1 VLNHRSQ
8 RYLCAAFA
16 TLSFSLTRV
25 EAATTTLLDLN
36 FNSSTTAYVY
46 FASTALSPSS
56 GNISPTTTLANNGFP
71 TAPTSGYLAL
81 TPNASAVT
89 AASFYGGWAAN
100 VTLGSVNSPYT
111 AGGFGQTDLSK
122 VSFTAKVRARGM
134 PASGGAVVILKL
146 HATGDNPNAVP
157 GGYKRIMF
165 EPVFLSGND
174 WTTIGGTLDTAG
186 LTSGKGT
193 SYNFPIDAATYTA
206 LIELSGFNRLGTAG
220 YTAYANNPTVA
231 ASGGRKNPGF
241 DLTASNIRVEID
253 DVKLVVTD
261 AATTGYI
268 AATTPAQLL
277 RNGNFVQGEA
287 NWTVFEGAYVNSSD
301 PYSEDGSTFLFWPGW
316 SGSAYAG
323 AMQQGISFNSA
334 NGDYF
339 TATFRAKFE
348 TNYKASSTIVSFMD
362 SAAIAEYSRTDL
374 SEDISKNLGQWQTY
388 KASFKAT
395 ASQLAAGAMTL
406 KIQPLGR
413 NTSGAEFSSLI
424 VDDVVLSQ
432 ATSASVGPQIKVKVD
447 GAQQADNSTATLVS
461 PLVGKTTPYSV
472 KIENQG
478 AENLTISSATLS
490 GTGFS
495 LVGTGTGTLAPGA
508 STSITVRTTPSSIAA
523 VSGSLTIVSNDKEAS
538 DQTYVVNLTA
548 TPVNLSD
555 SFNSS
560 ESPSQL
566 GWVPSSSRAGILTS
580 STTTVSGG
588 AMQINI
594 DSSTGDY
601 PWSYAL
607 SKTFASPGTLDLATS
622 SLLVSLKASGVFEGM
637 TQNKVQVRLE
647 SLNSALA
654 VTGSIQLGSWVDET
668 SPANYFAGDGIN
680 DRVVILIPEG
690 GSSFTQAGG
699 TLASTG
705 VKSAGFD
712 TAAPYF
718 RLVVQATDFE
728 FDNDNNNVIE
738 VDSVTLS
745 LGVSPF
751 TLTNGSFESDSTD
764 VGTAAAPTS
773 WIQYPAEGV
782 SKNTLANGAK
792 IYNQTTKDD
801 DTSIVS
807 SAFAGTKVM
816 KVYGQNYYPGGVWQG
831 PSQTGAVYQEF
842 PLNTTPSLIVGA
854 TIHARGMA
862 KVFSIDPLT
871 SGSTFN
877 YGFKYMDQGNIEIGR
892 SVTTLTSANFSANK
906 WVPLTVNGT
915 VPAGTAKVQ
924 LVSEFVQTSSSG
936 NGAVYLDDLSIGFG
950 AISPTAT
957 VGANTYSLVWSDEFD
972 GTALNTA
979 NWTPETGGGGWGNN
993 EQQTYTSDSANLRVD
1008 SGNLIIQAVKSGSS
1022 WTSARIKSQGLRSY
1036 QYGKI
1041 EFRAK
1046 LPTGVGPWP
1055 AAWLL
1060 GNNISSVNWPAC
1072 GEIDVMEWRGGFNG
1086 VANGDANTVGH
1097 ALHSATRNGSSPVEP
1112 TSRSAVVNPSS
1123 AFHTYAVVWTANNL
1137 VFSVDGV
1144 DKATLTPPTADAA
1157 AFQKEFFLIL
1167 NLAMG
1172 GSYVGNT
1179 IASSVTAATYE
1190 VDYVRVYQ
1198 AASATVTA
1206 PATPAAPT
1214 FASVTSTGF
1223 TVNWGAVSGAT
1234 SYKLDVSTSST
1245 FATYFTQD
1253 LTVSGTSQAVTGL
1266 SPGTTYYARV
1276 RAVNSGGTSA
1286 SSTTGTQATT
1296 ASAPSVPATPT
1307 FSSVS
1312 STGFTVNWVAVSGAT
1327 SYRLDVSTSSTF
1339 ATYFSQN
1346 LTVSGTSQAVTG
1358 LSPGTTYYARVRAV
1372 NSGGTS
1378 ASSSNGTQATLTSY
1392 QQYLSGLGYSTS
1404 TAFDADANGDGVKE
1418 GIKYAFNAASPQL
1431 GSSPATIVRS
1441 GSTLTYTFDIRNDTN
1456 LSLNVQFSNNLSAW
1470 TTLTGST
1477 SPTVSIAET
1486 SGAAAGYT
1494 RKIVTIPTTEPKA
1507 FVRLQVTG
1515 N

>member
-1 VLNHRSQ
+1 MNLWQNSSGSAGTFIQGIYNYGPANLKVTGTSAVGTSMTFEPNSYVYTSQTGTKVL
-8 RYLCAAFA
+8 RYYEAS
-16 TLSFSLTRV
+16 TLKGLTIAPGTTSAILTANVTTFSLQSDTKFYV
-25 EAATTTLLDLN
+25 VCKTLDTSYNQTSITKTQVTSTGTFSAFLTDL
-36 FNSSTTAYVY
+36 SSKVGGYLQVGFVMEGVTKTDPA
-46 FASTALSPSS
+46 
-56 GNISPTTTLANNGFP
+56 ANNGQVVLTIQNRTVVA
-71 TAPTSGYLAL
+71 TAPSYPTTSE
-81 TPNASAVT
+81 N
-89 AASFYGGWAAN
+89 
-100 VTLGSVNSPYT
+100 
-111 AGGFGQTDLSK
+111 
-122 VSFTAKVRARGM
+122 
-134 PASGGAVVILKL
+134 
-146 HATGDNPNAVP
+146 
-157 GGYKRIMF
+157 
-165 EPVFLSGND
+165 
-174 WTTIGGTLDTAG
+174 
-186 LTSGKGT
+186 
-193 SYNFPIDAATYTA
+193 
-206 LIELSGFNRLGTAG
+206 
-220 YTAYANNPTVA
+220 
-231 ASGGRKNPGF
+231 
-241 DLTASNIRVEID
+241 
-253 DVKLVVTD
+253 
-261 AATTGYI
+261 
-268 AATTPAQLL
+268 QLL
-277 RNGNFVQGEA
+277 RNGNFNLSTDPTYSSFVPPLPDTFF
-287 NWTVFEGAYVNSSD
+287 WVPFEGAYVGKPEYVQAPDSPTAGANVLILQGQ
-301 PYSEDGSTFLFWPGW
+301 P
-316 SGSAYAG
+316 YAG
-323 AMQQGISFNSA
+323 AWHNGNSGIDIFANGGGVFTLTFDAFFPADYSATSTSISFLNYTTLDTIADVNINSQIGSGRGSWQNYSVRFVPTSA
-334 NGDYF
+334 QFEALKTGKLKFKVQTDGRVG
-339 TATFRAKFE
+339 TALFNNFILRQQS
-348 TNYKASSTIVSFMD
+348 ASEIGPQISTIVSGNSQNNNSSYKFA
-362 SAAIAEYSRTDL
+362 SPLIGKSTVYSM
-374 SEDISKNLGQWQTY
+374 
-388 KASFKAT
+388 
-395 ASQLAAGAMTL
+395 QLA
-406 KIQPLGR
+406 
-413 NTSGAEFSSLI
+413 NT
-424 VDDVVLSQ
+424 
-432 ATSASVGPQIKVKVD
+432 
-447 GAQQADNSTATLVS
+447 
-461 PLVGKTTPYSV
+461 
-472 KIENQG
+472 G
-478 AENLTISSATLS
+478 AENLTVSSITLS
-490 GTGFS
+490 GTSFA
-495 LVGTGTGTLAPGA
+495 LLNATTPMTIAPGG
-508 STSITVRTTPSSIAA
+508 SQSFSITASPTSSSLL
-523 VSGSLTIVSNDKEAS
+523 SGILTINSNDKETA
-538 DQTYVVNLTA
+538 DQAFVVNLA
-548 TPVNLSD
+548 ASPVNLSD
-555 SFNSS
+555 SFDSS

-566 GWVPSSSRAGILTS
+566 GWVSSSSTASILTS

-607 SKTFASPGTLDLATS
+607 TKTFASPGTLDLATS
-622 SLLVSLKASGVFEGM
+622 SLLVSLKTSGVFEGL

-654 VTGSIQLGSWVDET
+654 VTGSIQLGTWIDET

-680 DRVVILIPEG
+680 DRVVILVPEG

-705 VKSAGFD
+705 VKSANFETG
-712 TAAPYF
+712 APYF
-718 RLVVQATDFE
+718 RLVIQATDFE
-728 FDNDNNNVIE
+728 FDNDNDNVIE
-738 VDSVTLS
+738 LDSVSLS

-751 TLTNGSFESDSTD
+751 SLANGSFESDSTD
-764 VGTAAAPTS
+764 VGTGAAPTS

-792 IYNQTTKDD
+792 IYNQTTQLEDIA
-801 DTSIVS
+801 IVS

-816 KVYGQNYYPGGVWQG
+816 KVYGQNYYPGGVWEG
-831 PSQTGAVYQEF
+831 PSQTGTVYQEF
-842 PLNTTPSLIVGA
+842 PVNTTPSLTVGA

-871 SGSTFN
+871 SNSTFN
-877 YGFKYMDQGNIEIGR
+877 YGFKYLGADNQEISR
-892 SVTTLTSANFSANK
+892 QITSLTSANFIPDK
-906 WVPLTVNGT
+906 WMPLTVSGT
-915 VPAGTAKVQ
+915 VPVGTAKVQ
-924 LVSEFVQTSSSG
+924 LISEFVQTSSSG

-950 AISPTAT
+950 TISPTAT
-957 VGANTYSLVWSDEFD
+957 VGTNTYSLVWSDEFD

-1008 SGNLIIQAVKSGSS
+1008 SGNLIIQAVKSGSA
-1022 WTSARIKSQGLRSY
+1022 WTSARIKSQDKRSF

-1072 GEIDVMEWRGGFNG
+1072 GEIDVMEWRGNPTS
-1086 VANGDANTVGH
+1086 DANTVGH
-1097 ALHSATRNGSSPVEP
+1097 ALHSSTRNGGNPVEP
-1112 TSRSAVVNPSS
+1112 SSRSAVVNPSS

-1144 DKATLTPPTADAA
+1144 DKATLTPPSPDAA

-1172 GSYVGNT
+1172 GNYVGNT
-1179 IASSVTAATYE
+1179 IAPSLSSASYE

-1206 PATPAAPT
+1206 PAAPATPT
-1214 FASVTSTGF
+1214 FSSVTSTGF

-1245 FATYFTQD
+1245 FASYFTQD

-1286 SSTTGTQATT
+1286 SSSNGTQATT

-1339 ATYFSQN
+1339 ATFATQD

-1378 ASSSNGTQATLTSY
+1378 ASSSNGIQATLTPY
-1392 QQYLSGLGYSTS
+1392 QQYLSGLGFSTT
-1404 TAFDADANGDGVKE
+1404 TAFNADANGDGVKE
-1418 GIKYAFNAASPQL
+1418 GIKYAFNAATPKL
-1431 GSSPATIVRS
+1431 GTSPATIIRS

-1470 TTLTGST
+1470 TTLTGFT

-1486 SGAAAGYT
+1486 SGAATGYT

>member
-1 VLNHRSQ
+1 MFFHRSQ

-16 TLSFSLTRV
+16 TLSLSLTRV

-36 FNSSTTAYVY
+36 FNTPTSVYAAWGSTGLTG
-46 FASTALSPSS
+46 SP
-56 GNISPTTTLANNGFP
+56 GNGVSNINPTTTSSPLFS
-71 TAPTSGYLAL
+71 TAPTSGYLAM
-81 TPNASAVT
+81 TPSASAVN
-89 AASFYGGWAAN
+89 ANSYYGGWAAN
-100 VTLGSVNSPYT
+100 VTFETINSPYT
-111 AGGFGQTDLSK
+111 AGGLGQSDPSK
-122 VSFTAKVRARGM
+122 ISLTAKIRARGM
-134 PASGGAVVILKL
+134 PANTGAVVILKIQ
-146 HATGDNPNAVP
+146 ATGDKPDAASL
-157 GGYKRIMF
+157 YKRIMF
-165 EPVFLSGND
+165 EPTFLAGND
-174 WTTIGGTLDTAG
+174 WTTVGGTFDTAG
-186 LTSGKGT
+186 LTAAKGT
-193 SYNFPIDAATYTA
+193 TYNFPYNAATYTVIVEA
-206 LIELSGFNRLGTAG
+206 SGFNRFGTTG
-220 YTAYANNPTVA
+220 YVAYANNPTVPA
-231 ASGGRKNPGF
+231 ANGRKNPGF
-241 DLTASNIRVEID
+241 DLTASAIRIEID

-316 SGSAYAG
+316 LGSAYAG

-348 TNYKASSTIVSFMD
+348 TNYKASSTIVAFMN
-362 SAAIAEYSRTDL
+362 SAATAEYSRAEL
-374 SEDISKNLGQWQTY
+374 SEDIAQGLGQWKTY
-388 KASFKAT
+388 KASFKAN

-413 NTSGAEFSSLI
+413 NTSGAPFSSLL

-432 ATSASVGPQIKVKVD
+432 ANSTDIGPQIRVRLNGAPQTD
-447 GAQQADNSTATLVS
+447 GGQNNLVS
-461 PLVGKTTPYSV
+461 PLVGKTSTYNV
-472 KIENQG
+472 KLDNTGGQD
-478 AENLTISSATLS
+478 LTISSVTMSGSSFALAGVTTPLTITPGASASFSITTSPSSLTDLS
-490 GTGFS
+490 GT
-495 LVGTGTGTLAPGA
+495 
-508 STSITVRTTPSSIAA
+508 
-523 VSGSLTIVSNDKEAS
+523 LTINNNDKESS
-538 DQTYVVNLTA
+538 DQSFVVNVT
-548 TPVNLSD
+548 TTSVNFSD
-555 SFNSS
+555 SFNGS
-560 ESPSQL
+560 ETVSQL
-566 GWVPSSSRAGILTS
+566 GWVPDASTTGLLGSSTS
-580 STTTVSGG
+580 SVSAG
-588 AMQINI
+588 ALQINI
-594 DSSTGDY
+594 DSSGDTY
-601 PWSYAL
+601 PWSYSL
-607 SKTFASPGTLDLATS
+607 SKTFASPGTLDLGTS
-622 SLLVSLKASGVFEGM
+622 TLLVGLKASGVFGSL

-647 SLNSALA
+647 SLNNALS
-654 VTGSIQLGSWVDET
+654 VTGSIQLGNWTDET
-668 SPANYFAGDGIN
+668 TAGTTGGTGAYFTPDGIN
-680 DRVVILIPEG
+680 DRVVVLVPEG

-699 TLASTG
+699 TLGSTG
-705 VKSAGFD
+705 VRSSNFD
-712 TAAPYF
+712 TSAPYY
-718 RLVVQATDFE
+718 RIVIQATDFE
-728 FDNDNNNVIE
+728 FDLDNSNVIQI
-738 VDSVTLS
+738 DSLNLS
-745 LGVSPF
+745 LGVTPF
-751 TLTNGSFESDSTD
+751 SLANGSFESDSTD

-773 WIQYPAEGV
+773 WIQYPTEGV

-801 DTSIVS
+801 DASTVS

-816 KVYGQNYYPGGVWQG
+816 KVYGQNYYPGGVWEG
-831 PSQTGAVYQEF
+831 PSQTGTVYQEF
-842 PLNTTPSLIVGA
+842 PVNTTPSLTVGA

-892 SVTTLTSANFSANK
+892 SVTTLTSANFSANN

-915 VPAGTAKVQ
+915 VPVGTAKVQ
-924 LVSEFVQTSSSG
+924 LISEFVQTSSSG

-950 AISPTAT
+950 TISPTAT

-1008 SGNLIIQAVKSGSS
+1008 SGNLIIQAVKSGSN
-1022 WTSARIKSQGLRSY
+1022 WTSARIKSQEKRSF

-1060 GNNISSVNWPAC
+1060 GNNISSVNWPTC

-1086 VANGDANTVGH
+1086 TANGDANTVGH
-1097 ALHSATRNGSSPVEP
+1097 AIHSATRNGSNPVEP
-1112 TSRSAVVNPSS
+1112 SSRSAVVNPSS

-1206 PATPAAPT
+1206 PTAPATPT
-1214 FASVTSTGF
+1214 FSSVTSTGF
-1223 TVNWGAVSGAT
+1223 TVNWVAVSGAT

-1245 FATYFTQD
+1245 FASYSNQD
-1253 LTVSGTSQAVTGL
+1253 LTVTGISQAVTGL
-1266 SPGTTYYARV
+1266 
-1276 RAVNSGGTSA
+1276 N
-1286 SSTTGTQATT
+1286 
-1296 ASAPSVPATPT
+1296 
-1307 FSSVS
+1307 
-1312 STGFTVNWVAVSGAT
+1312 
-1327 SYRLDVSTSSTF
+1327 
-1339 ATYFSQN
+1339 
-1346 LTVSGTSQAVTG
+1346 
-1358 LSPGTTYYARVRAV
+1358 PGTTYYARVRAV

-1378 ASSSNGTQATLTSY
+1378 ASSSNGIQATLTSY

-1404 TAFDADANGDGVKE
+1404 TAFNADANGDGVKE
-1418 GIKYAFNAASPQL
+1418 GIKYAFNAATPQL
-1431 GSSPATIVRS
+1431 GSTPATIARS
-1441 GSTLTYTFDIRNDTN
+1441 GNTLTYTFDIRNDSAISIVAELSTN
-1456 LSLNVQFSNNLSAW
+1456 LTSW
-1470 TTLTGST
+1470 TPQAGSVIT
-1477 SPTVSIAET
+1477 NGT
-1486 SGAAAGYT
+1486 GAAAGYT
-1494 RKIVTIPTTEPKA
+1494 RKIVTITTAELKA